1 MNGILA
7 WDKKKGKKPNKTS
20 IIQGVEASPAVK
32 SAKEWFE
39 MIDVDGSGELDQDE
53 LATLYQ
59 KARGEKLKGKQVR
72 EVPSNDSKMPA
83 DGIEAAHCTPTLA
96 LFTHSHSSLTR
107 MLACL
112 LPLFVPCAWSA
123 QLVLLVTHTDPTPLR
138 PPADL
143 MSVSDPHCTI
153 SRHVISYH
161 YRSSSLL
168 CWRWTMTTAAA

>member
-1 MNGILA
+1 MNGVLA

-72 EVPSNDSKMPA
+72 EVPSNDSNMPA
-83 DGIEAAHCTPTLA
+83 DGIEAAHCTPTLT
-96 LFTHSHSSLTR
+96 LTPTRTLHSH
-107 MLACL
+107 ACL

-123 QLVLLVTHTDPTPLR
+123 RLVLLVTHPDPIPLR

-153 SRHVISYH
+153 SRHVISCH
-161 YRSSSLL
+161 V
-168 CWRWTMTTAAA
+168 TIAAQVCYVGNGR

>member
-53 LATLYQ
+53 LVTLYQ

-72 EVPSNDSKMPA
+72 EVPSNDS
-83 DGIEAAHCTPTLA
+83 
-96 LFTHSHSSLTR
+96 
-107 MLACL
+107 
-112 LPLFVPCAWSA
+112 
-123 QLVLLVTHTDPTPLR
+123 
-138 PPADL
+138 
-143 MSVSDPHCTI
+143 
-153 SRHVISYH
+153 
-161 YRSSSLL
+161 
-168 CWRWTMTTAAA
+168 

>member
-72 EVPSNDSKMPA
+72 EVPSNDSNMLA
-83 DGIEAAHCTPTLA
+83 DGIEAAHCTPTLTIT
-96 LFTHSHSSLTR
+96 LTLTHSH
-107 MLACL
+107 ACL
-112 LPLFVPCAWSA
+112 LASAVCAVRVVCSTGAPGHNPRPHPSA
-123 QLVLLVTHTDPTPLR
+123 PTRR
-138 PPADL
+138 PNVCL
-143 MSVSDPHCTI
+143 
-153 SRHVISYH
+153 
-161 YRSSSLL
+161 
-168 CWRWTMTTAAA
+168 

>member
-96 LFTHSHSSLTR
+96 LTPTRTLHS
-107 MLACL
+107 LACL
-112 LPLFVPCAWSA
+112 LACFRSLCHARGLLNWCSWS
-123 QLVLLVTHTDPTPLR
+123 HTPTPPLCAH
-138 PPADL
+138 PP
-143 MSVSDPHCTI
+143 T
-153 SRHVISYH
+153 
-161 YRSSSLL
+161 
-168 CWRWTMTTAAA
+168 

>member
-72 EVPSNDSKMPA
+72 EVPSNDSNMPA

-96 LFTHSHSSLTR
+96 ITPTLHSLAR
-107 MLACL
+107 MLACFRS
-112 LPLFVPCAWSA
+112 FVPCVWSA
-123 QLVLLVTHTDPTPLR
+123 RLVLLVTTPDPIPSAPTRR
-138 PPADL
+138 PNVCL
-143 MSVSDPHCTI
+143 
-153 SRHVISYH
+153 
-161 YRSSSLL
+161 
-168 CWRWTMTTAAA
+168 

>member
-72 EVPSNDSKMPA
+72 EVPSNDSNMPA
-83 DGIEAAHCTPTLA
+83 DGIEAAHCTPTL
-96 LFTHSHSSLTR
+96 TITPTRTHSSLAR
-107 MLACL
+107 MLACFRCLCRACGL
-112 LPLFVPCAWSA
+112 LDWCSWS
-123 QLVLLVTHTDPTPLR
+123 QPPTPPLCAH
-138 PPADL
+138 PP
-143 MSVSDPHCTI
+143 T
-153 SRHVISYH
+153 
-161 YRSSSLL
+161 
-168 CWRWTMTTAAA
+168 